1 MEKPKIYFTNIPKVL
16 LALLQKARINWGA
29 RSSGDIKLKSKNTLD
44 DREYY
49 TSIETLPLA
58 NWIKCTDG
66 KLEYTRKGS
75 TGSKT
80 LDREAWEKIYDEYI
94 NEYGLGK
101 LKMKLLKTMV
111 KKAEAELDFCLTGD
125 RFKLTQAEVQETALE
140 NMIKNAGHGSTIE
153 QALIHLSKW
162 IGHWIKAVD
171 ISTKEYFTMISE
183 LDKYNKALKTKP
195 DGKENK

>member
-1 MEKPKIYFTNIPKVL
+1 
-16 LALLQKARINWGA
+16 
-29 RSSGDIKLKSKNTLD
+29 LKSKNTLD